1 MLTQSYHFSQANL
14 ILEVLEVGIF
24 DIAILCQP
32 WQDTVGVFSD
42 AFSTLLTTSF
52 REWEKEDAGGR

>member
-1 MLTQSYHFSQANL
+1 MLTQSYHFTQANL
-14 ILEVLEVGIF
+14 IMEVLEDGIF

-42 AFSTLLTTSF
+42 ALL
-52 REWEKEDAGGR
+52 ALC